1 MSRGRVVAEFR
12 ERFGREPD
20 VVAVAPGRVN
30 LIGEHTD
37 YNGGFVFPAAINQEL
52 WLAAAVAN
60 TTELHSLELGA
71 AEPFDTATVEPKRMG
86 WATYP
91 AGTAWAFREA
101 GYVVPNLVGVVG
113 SSVLI
118 GAGVSSSAAIE
129 MAFAV
134 VWDHLLGLD
143 LAPLELARLGQRC
156 ENGFLGLQSG
166 LMDQMASAC
175 GVRGHALLFDTL
187 NATTEAVRLPESLQV
202 VICDTGASREL
213 ASSKYNERRAEC
225 ELVCQTLNVPNL
237 RVLDRSRLE
246 QGKAEL
252 PEVAYRRARHVLTEN
267 ERCLEFAQVLRR
279 DEPTDALINSSV
291 SALRRDEPTDA
302 LMGSNSS
309 WGLLGVLMR
318 QSHESLRDDYEV
330 TGLALDRMAEAC
342 WASPGCVGAR
352 MTGAGFGGACVALV
366 ERDSL
371 GRFIESAQSAFGPE
385 GRFTP
390 CEIVDGARVVT

>member
-1 MSRGRVVAEFR
+1 
-12 ERFGREPD
+12 
-20 VVAVAPGRVN
+20 VN

-37 YNGGFVFPAAINQEL
+37 YNGGFVFPAAIDQEL
-52 WLAAAVAN
+52 WLAVAVAD

-71 AEPFDTATVEPKRMG
+71 AEPFDTATVEPRSMG

-101 GYVVPNLVGVVG
+101 GHVVPNLIGVVG
-113 SSVLI
+113 SSVPI

-134 VWDHLLGLD
+134 AWNHLLGLN
-143 LAPLELARLGQRC
+143 LEPLELARLGQRC

-187 NATTEAVRLPESLQV
+187 NATIQPMALPANLQL
-202 VICDTGASREL
+202 VICNTGASREL

-225 ELVCQTLNVPNL
+225 ERVCQTLNVPNL

-246 QGKAEL
+246 QAKGEL

-267 ERCLEFAQVLRR
+267 ERCLEFAQTLRR
-279 DEPTDALINSSV
+279 DEPTDAFINSSA

-302 LMGSNSS
+302 FINSS
-309 WGLLGVLMR
+309 HSRWWTLGNLMR
-318 QSHESLRDDYEV
+318 QSHESLRDD
-330 TGLALDRMAEAC
+330 
-342 WASPGCVGAR
+342 
-352 MTGAGFGGACVALV
+352 
-366 ERDSL
+366 
-371 GRFIESAQSAFGPE
+371 
-385 GRFTP
+385 
-390 CEIVDGARVVT
+390 